1 MLSKTE
7 LQEYLDEIKLLED
20 NWDGYGAIKV
30 SEDVINKFNE
40 FINALEDNH
49 FNLIDDLFPNPNGTI
64 TIEFDKDDKRLVL
77 EIGKTNCSGF
87 IVLNNNY
94 CKLIDG
100 KDLTENIWFLLNSI
114 NNLFGTKTSTRK
126 FFEINN
132 NE

>member
-1 MLSKTE
+1 MSKTE

-20 NWDGYGAIKV
+20 NWDNYGAIKV
-30 SEDVINKFNE
+30 SEEVINKFNE
-40 FINALEDNH
+40 FIGCLDNNH
-49 FNLIDDLFPNPNGTI
+49 FDLIDDFFPNGTI

-87 IVLNNNY
+87 IVLNNIY
-94 CKLIDG
+94 SKLIDG